1 MVNIKPNSGSDE
13 NSDPIDT
20 KLNTDDTRENLNKQN
35 MVNIKP
41 NSGSD
46 KNLDSGEKEFDEP
59 ICDLLQKL
67 WDNLVDY
74 FSELQ
79 TNWSESNNDM
89 ENKISIEV
97 TSIEKQEEEKV
108 QNQID
113 ETLPNNEKNESL
125 PKDITTLPYQ
135 ESELKEPIQDPIE
148 PVKEPIQDPIEPVKK
163 PIQDPIEP
171 VKKPNFFRRF
181 GNFLKNIIR
190 RKKPDE

>member
-1 MVNIKPNSGSDE
+1 MVNIRPNSGSDE
-13 NSDPIDT
+13 NLDPI
-20 KLNTDDTRENLNKQN
+20 NTNLRIKNI
-35 MVNIKP
+35 MNIKT

-46 KNLDSGEKEFDEP
+46 ENLDPINTNLRVKNIMSIKTNSGSDENLNSGEKEFGEP
-59 ICDLLQKL
+59 ICELLQKL

-79 TNWSESNNDM
+79 TNWSESNND
-89 ENKISIEV
+89 
-97 TSIEKQEEEKV
+97 
-108 QNQID
+108 ID

-125 PKDITTLPYQ
+125 PEDIITLPYQ
-135 ESELKEPIQDPIE
+135 ESELKEPIQDRIE
-148 PVKEPIQDPIEPVKK
+148 PVKE